1 MSEWINNQVLGITI
15 GQYATALGIILVAYI
30 AKRLFAYLFIKVLLP
45 LTQKTKK
52 ELDDRFLACLQKPA
66 EFLVLLI
73 GFFIAVEVLQIPSEP
88 YNLNQF
94 ITALLKSLVIFDVAW
109 FLFNLVE
116 MVDHYVSKWAAL
128 TESALDDHLAP
139 LLRKSFR
146 IFIVVMAGLMA
157 IQTFGYPITGVLAS
171 LGIGGLAFALA
182 AKDTVSNIFG
192 SLMIIFDRPFQVGDW
207 IKAGEMEGTV
217 EEVGFRSTKIRTFA
231 KTLISVPNNIIANL
245 ALDNYSRMP
254 KRRIR
259 LTIGVTYDAT
269 PKQMREAVSR
279 LRELLKTHPAI
290 DQEFFLV
297 NFTDFGAS
305 SLDIMVY
312 CFTTTTVWGEYLDA
326 REDLCLKIMDTLE
339 ELGLDIAFPSTTVYL
354 RKDDAEATE
363 AIPEKS

>member
-1 MSEWINNQVLGITI
+1 MAEWMNNEVLGITI
-15 GQYATALGIILVAYI
+15 GQYATALGVVLVAYL
-30 AKRLFAYLFIKVLLP
+30 AKKIFAYLFIKAIVP
-45 LTQKTKK
+45 LAQKTKK

-66 EFLVLLI
+66 EFLIFLL
-73 GFFIAVEVLQIPSEP
+73 GLFIAMEILQLPSEP
-88 YNLNQF
+88 FDLHKLS
-94 ITALLKSLVIFDVAW
+94 TAILKALVILDVAW
-109 FLFNLVE
+109 FLFNLVD
-116 MVDHYVSKWAAL
+116 MVDHYLNQWAAR
-128 TESALDDHLAP
+128 TESSLDDQLAP
-139 LLRKSFR
+139 LLRKSLR
-146 IFIVVMAGLMA
+146 IFIIVMAGLMA
-157 IQTFGYPITGVLAS
+157 IQTFGYPVTGVLAS

-192 SLMIIFDRPFQVGDW
+192 SLMIIFDRPFHVGDW
-207 IKAGEMEGTV
+207 VKAGDLEGTV

-231 KTLISVPNNIIANL
+231 KTLISVPNNIIANM

-259 LTIGVTYDAT
+259 LTVGVSYDTT

-279 LRELLKTHPAI
+279 IRELLKTHPAI

-326 REDLCLKIMDTLE
+326 REDVCLKIMDTLE
-339 ELGLDIAFPSTTVYL
+339 ALGLEIAFPSTTVYL
-354 RKDDAEATE
+354 RQEDSGPGGSVPDK
-363 AIPEKS
+363 

>member
-1 MSEWINNQVLGITI
+1 MPEWMNNQVMGITI

-30 AKRLFAYLFIKVLLP
+30 AKKLFAYFFIKVMIP
-45 LTQKTKK
+45 LTQKTKR
-52 ELDDRFLACLQKPA
+52 ELDDRFFTCLQKPA
-66 EFLVLLI
+66 EFLVFLI
-73 GFFIAVEVLQIPSEP
+73 GLFIAVEVLQLPSEP
-88 YNLNQF
+88 FDIGKLA
-94 ITALLKSLVIFDVAW
+94 TSLLKALVIFDVAW
-109 FLFNLVE
+109 FLFNLVD
-116 MVDHYVSKWAAL
+116 MIDHYLSKWAER
-128 TESALDDHLAP
+128 TESALDDQLAP
-139 LLRKSFR
+139 LLRKSLR
-146 IFIVVMAGLMA
+146 IFIVVMASLMA

-192 SLMIIFDRPFQVGDW
+192 SLMIIFDRPFHVGDW
-207 IKAGEMEGTV
+207 IKAGSMEGTV

-259 LTIGVTYDAT
+259 LTVSVSYDAT
-269 PKQMREAVSR
+269 PAQMREAVSR
-279 LRELLKTHPAI
+279 IRELLKTHPAI

-312 CFTTTTVWGEYLDA
+312 CFTSTTVWGEYLDA
-326 REDLCLKIMDTLE
+326 REDVCLKIMDTLA
-339 ELGLDIAFPSTTVYL
+339 ELGLEIAFPSTTVYL
-354 RKDDAEATE
+354 RQEDTDAVNAM
-363 AIPEKS
+363 PEK

>member
-1 MSEWINNQVLGITI
+1 MPEWMNNQVLGITI
-15 GQYATALGIILVAYI
+15 GQYATALGIVLVAYI
-30 AKRLFAYLFIKVLLP
+30 AKKIFAYLFIKVILP
-45 LTQKTKK
+45 LAQKTKR
-52 ELDDRFLACLQKPA
+52 ELDDRFFACLQKPA
-66 EFLVLLI
+66 EFLVFLI
-73 GFFIAVEVLQIPSEP
+73 GLFIAVEILQLPSEP
-88 YNLNQF
+88 FDASKLA
-94 ITALLKSLVIFDVAW
+94 TALLKALVILDIAW
-109 FLFNLVE
+109 FLFNLVD
-116 MVDHYVSKWAAL
+116 MVDHYLSRWAER
-128 TESALDDHLAP
+128 TESTLDDQLAP
-139 LLRKSFR
+139 LLRKSLR
-146 IFIVVMAGLMA
+146 IFIIVMAGLMA
-157 IQTFGYPITGVLAS
+157 IQTFGYPVTGVLAS

-192 SLMIIFDRPFQVGDW
+192 SLMIIFDRPFHVGDW
-207 IKAGEMEGTV
+207 IKAGDMEGTV

-259 LTIGVTYDAT
+259 LTVGVSYDAT

-279 LRELLKTHPAI
+279 IRELLKTHPAI

-326 REDLCLKIMDTLE
+326 REDVCLKIMDTLA
-339 ELGLDIAFPSTTVYL
+339 ELGLEIAFPSTTVYL
-354 RKDDAEATE
+354 RKDDTEVTE
-363 AIPEKS
+363 AILGK